1 MTAEAVMGT
10 VARLLRER
18 ERSNVTM
25 AQRVA
30 SAGDALVLRSAPMS
44 DRDAD
49 DIAVALQANVCREFS
64 ILWPREIRYTFQWF
78 AQDCWHFLKPFVD
91 ETCIRS
97 TPR

>member
-30 SAGDALVLRSAPMS
+30 GAGDALVLRSAPMS
-44 DRDAD
+44 DRDVD
-49 DIAVALQANVCREFS
+49 DIAVAWQANVR
-64 ILWPREIRYTFQWF
+64 F
-78 AQDCWHFLKPFVD
+78 ASACFAPALGSRNFVSFVLLF
-91 ETCIRS
+91 RG
-97 TPR
+97 